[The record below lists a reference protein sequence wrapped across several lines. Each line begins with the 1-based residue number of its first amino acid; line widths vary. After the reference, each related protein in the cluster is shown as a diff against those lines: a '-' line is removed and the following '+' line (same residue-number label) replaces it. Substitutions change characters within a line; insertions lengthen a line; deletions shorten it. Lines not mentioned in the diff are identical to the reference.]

1 MKLMDVMA
9 GTVSLSLSQER
20 ERFHQVYLFSIV
32 CLISSGWLQSIINF
46 NEFEFSSIF
55 IILYVAK

>member
-1 MKLMDVMA
+1 MDVMA
-9 GTVSLSLSQER
+9 GTVSLSLS
-20 ERFHQVYLFSIV
+20 LKKGKDSIKCIYSLLSALSV
-32 CLISSGWLQSIINF
+32 VVGYNF

>member
-9 GTVSLSLSQER
+9 GTVALSLSLKKGKD
-20 ERFHQVYLFSIV
+20 SIKCIYSLLSALSV
-32 CLISSGWLQSIINF
+32 VVGYNF